1 MAPVKVGINGFG
13 RIGRIVF
20 RNAVE
25 LPDIQVVAVN
35 DPFIETE
42 YAVSLFCPNLLL
54 CPSLAATVFH
64 NTCTPPNMPFRL
76 SHPPPPPLLPLSFHD
91 SMRHGQSSRG
101 ECVTSLL
108 TSTPRSA

>member
-25 LPDIQVVAVN
+25 LPEIQVVAVN

-42 YAVSLFCPNLLL
+42 YAVSLFRPSAPLL
-54 CPSLAATVFH
+54 
-64 NTCTPPNMPFRL
+64 
-76 SHPPPPPLLPLSFHD
+76 PPPLSVI
-91 SMRHGQSSRG
+91 S
-101 ECVTSLL
+101 CAT
-108 TSTPRSA
+108 AN